1 MDTLISTH
9 ELIKEIDSFQTRYTS
24 IEQSVLKKN
33 RLNRSAFFIMR
44 HLIEQPL
51 TLTELTSSFSLN
63 KSTLSRQVNDLVK
76 KGWVI
81 KDSGKDKRFMYLV
94 LSKEAKQLINSVH
107 FEIEQQVTQ
116 IFSSWPNGEKQLFII
131 LLRRINRRIELATD

>member
-9 ELIKEIDSFQTRYTS
+9 ELMKEIDNFQTRYTS

-33 RLNRSAFFIMR
+33 QLNRSAFFIMR
-44 HLIEQPL
+44 YLIDQPL

-94 LSKEAKQLINSVH
+94 LSKEARQLINSVH
-107 FEIEQQVTQ
+107 FEIEHQVTQ
-116 IFSSWPNGEKQLFII
+116 IFSSWPNDEKQLFII

>member
-63 KSTLSRQVNDLVK
+63 KSTLSRQVNNLVK

-116 IFSSWPNGEKQLFII
+116 IFSSWSNDEKQLFII

>member
-33 RLNRSAFFIMR
+33 QLNRSAFFIMR

-116 IFSSWPNGEKQLFII
+116 IFSSWPNDEKQLFII

>member
-9 ELIKEIDSFQTRYTS
+9 ELIKEIDIFQTRYTS

-116 IFSSWPNGEKQLFII
+116 IFSSWPNDEKQLFII

>member
-94 LSKEAKQLINSVH
+94 LSKEAKLLINSVH

-116 IFSSWPNGEKQLFII
+116 IFSSWPNDEKQLFII

>member
-9 ELIKEIDSFQTRYTS
+9 ELIKEIDIFQTRYTS

-116 IFSSWPNGEKQLFII
+116 IFSSWPNDEKQLFII
-131 LLRRINRRIELATD
+131 LLRRINGRIELATD

>member
-116 IFSSWPNGEKQLFII
+116 IFSSWPNDEKRLFII

>member
-81 KDSGKDKRFMYLV
+81 KDSGKDKRFMYLE

-116 IFSSWPNGEKQLFII
+116 IFSSWPNDEKQLFII

>member
-9 ELIKEIDSFQTRYTS
+9 ELMKEIDNFHTRYTS
-24 IEQSVLKKN
+24 IEQAVLKKYQ
-33 RLNRSAFFIMR
+33 LNRSAFFIMR
-44 HLIEQPL
+44 HLMDQPL

-76 KGWVI
+76 KRWVI
-81 KDSGKDKRFMYLV
+81 KDSGKDKRSMYLV
-94 LSKEAKQLINSVH
+94 LSKEAKQLVNSVH

-116 IFSSWPNGEKQLFII
+116 IFSSWPNDEKQLFII
-131 LLRRINRRIELATD
+131 LLRRINRRIELASD

>member
-116 IFSSWPNGEKQLFII
+116 IFSSWPNDEKQLFII